1 MALRFGA
8 PIYVDEPAI
17 GCENLTGKMVAVRID
32 KGFSHSLLGR
42 VINVEPS
49 AGGLKGVKNYA
60 A

>member
-1 MALRFGA
+1 
-8 PIYVDEPAI
+8 VDEPAT
-17 GCENLTGKMVAVRID
+17 GCENLTGKMVSVRID

-49 AGGLKGVKNYA
+49 AGGLKGVENYA